1 MKLKR
6 ILTVAAAL
14 VVAAVVAVVAIL
26 STMDF
31 EELRGVIE
39 EKAEEATGRKL
50 TIAGS
55 IDLVI
60 SLNPAIAL
68 EDVTFANAPWGSRK
82 EMVTVKRFEVEVA
95 LLPLITGDI
104 QVNRLVLIEP
114 DILLETDAKG
124 RPNWQMKAAGAKA
137 EKAKESE
144 EAADLPSI
152 HKVLIRDGRLT
163 YLNGISGAK
172 TQIDIEELEIN
183 AGGLLSPMT
192 VELRG
197 SVNGM
202 SVRLDGTLGSLD
214 QMLDE
219 QVFPVDFKLV
229 TGGSDLAGKG
239 TFSLAGRRPMLTGD
253 FTSETLDLA
262 DFQTPDAA
270 QPAAEAQ
277 GKQKFVF
284 TKDPLPFD
292 ALKTIDAKM
301 KLGIG
306 VLRLGKG
313 LELTKVD
320 LNLNLKGGQ
329 LALAPLGATLSGG
342 RISGDVKLDAGKK
355 TPPLALNLSAKGI
368 DYGRLLKDMD
378 IADGITGTLDGSVK
392 LRGAGASA
400 RAIAASLN
408 GHIEVIGGQG
418 TIDNDLMKA
427 TGTGLLQMLGGWR
440 QGSSDLRINCVVVR
454 LPVKAGV
461 VTSEAILLDTATVT
475 VGGKGKVDLRN
486 ESVNLRVTPQA
497 KAAGLMSLA
506 VPFLVSG
513 TLADPKFGPD
523 PVGTVVG
530 VAKIAG
536 LLINPLVAGAA
547 LIVESETADQNPCV
561 AALDQA
567 GKGGT
572 AQPQPSGNIV
582 EDAAK
587 GVGEVL
593 EGVGEGISKGLKSL
607 FGN

>member
-239 TFSLAGRRPMLTGD
+239 TFSLAGRRPTLTGD

-523 PVGTVVG
+523 PVGTAVG

-593 EGVGEGISKGLKSL
+593 EGVGEGISKGFKSL

>member
-6 ILTVAAAL
+6 ILTVVAAL
-14 VVAAVVAVVAIL
+14 VAAAVVAVVAIL

-31 EELRGVIE
+31 EELRGVVE

-50 TIAGS
+50 TIAGP

-104 QVNRLVLIEP
+104 QVNRLILIEP

-124 RPNWQMKAAGAKA
+124 RPNWQMKDAGAKA
-137 EKAKESE
+137 KKSE

-152 HKVLIRDGRLT
+152 HEVLIRDGRLT
-163 YLNGISGAK
+163 YRNGISGAK
-172 TQIDIEELEIN
+172 TQIDIEELEAN

-192 VELRG
+192 VALRG

-229 TGGSDLAGKG
+229 SGGSDLAGKG
-239 TFSLAGRRPMLTGD
+239 TFSLAGRRPTLTGD
-253 FTSETLDLA
+253 FMSDTLDLA
-262 DFQTPDAA
+262 DFQASGAA
-270 QPAAEAQ
+270 QPGAQ
-277 GKQKFVF
+277 KKGKQKFVF
-284 TKDPLPFD
+284 TKDPLPLD
-292 ALKTIDAKM
+292 ALRSIDAKM

-313 LELTKVD
+313 LELTGVD
-320 LNLNLKGGQ
+320 LDLNLKGGQ

-342 RISGDVKLDAGKK
+342 RISGDIKLNAGKK

-400 RAIAASLN
+400 RALAAGLN

-461 VTSEAILLDTATVT
+461 MTSEAILLDTATVT

-486 ESVNLRVTPQA
+486 EAVNLRVTPQA
-497 KAAGLMSLA
+497 KDAGLMSLA

-523 PVGTVVG
+523 PVGTAVG

-572 AQPQPSGNIV
+572 AQPQPGGNIV

-587 GVGEVL
+587 GVGEAL